1 MIQTTD
7 LTYTARE
14 VEGVKPMPNKFS
26 PTNVEAAKVAL
37 SVLED
42 ASRDCATGY
51 PDDHYREA
59 IINLESFLDD
69 HA

>member
-7 LTYTARE
+7 LTYTAKE
-14 VEGVKPMPNKFS
+14 IEGVKPVSKKFTPS
-26 PTNVEAAKVAL
+26 WVEAAKVARA
-37 SVLED
+37 VLED